1 MQELRGKKEETS
13 RSLVSK
19 ERNHAGASRQ
29 KRGNTQELSVK
40 EEAPCISFMSTE
52 MHGAGASCQKT

>member
-1 MQELRGKKEETS
+1 MHELRDNREEPF

-40 EEAPCISFMSTE
+40 EEETYKSLVSKDRRQHA
-52 MHGAGASCQKT
+52 